1 MDEMEES
8 YFVRLKRLLKDQGKS
23 VSALLKAADLP
34 ETQYHSLVRYD
45 NYPRA
50 DMAVKIAQFL
60 DTSVEY
66 MVTGRGKEPFPPD
79 IMVQVRQLLKLDKTR
94 RTPILANIS
103 SQVEFWK
110 GASPDIIP
118 EVEDKASEEDEEL
131 LELYHNLDER
141 DKRAVMAMITA
152 LGSTNLMSVD

>member
-1 MDEMEES
+1 MEES
-8 YFVRLKRLLKDQGKS
+8 YYSRLRILLKDSNKT
-23 VSALLKAADLP
+23 VRELLEAIGMPSSHYD
-34 ETQYHSLVRYD
+34 SLVRYD

-66 MVTGRGKEPFPPD
+66 MVTGKSSDSLPYD
-79 IMVQVRQLLKLDKTR
+79 IRVQVRQLLKLDKTR